1 MNIQSAFSAGLQGY
15 QRAAD
20 GVTEASVNISRQNL
34 NQVANRSDS
43 APEVNPDQFVDASQ
57 QPVTDSLIQL
67 KLDELHAQANA
78 NSIRTADE
86 VLGTLIDI
94 RV

>member
-67 KLDELHAQANA
+67 RLGEFHAQANV
-78 NSIRTADE
+78 NSLSSTDE

-94 RV
+94 RI